1 MRLAEQAHDGLRRL
15 VGDRQRLDAQLLLDL
30 QRLELGAFLGQVR
43 VDQVTDRA
51 FDHVVELAGTQQLVQ
66 YSQVEQSI
74 QQTGVL
80 KDILA
85 RLSGDDLARAG
96 QLIGRTAEFSSSVA
110 GLSATQPAE
119 WRWTLPS
126 RPASIE
132 AEILD
137 SSGRV
142 VARPTVSSDAKGS
155 FVWDGTLA
163 AGGKAPEGA
172 YVLRLIARDS
182 AGTAMTAAK
191 LTSVGKVNEV
201 VAREGELWVG
211 LGGVA
216 LPLDKLIRI
225 AA

>member
-1 MRLAEQAHDGLRRL
+1 MNTAAATAAASATAPRGLFGAAG
-15 VGDRQRLDAQLLLDL
+15 GDFNMFLKMLTTQMQNQDPLDPMDTAQY
-30 QRLELGAFLGQVR
+30 
-43 VDQVTDRA
+43 
-51 FDHVVELAGTQQLVQ
+51 TQQLVQ

-110 GLSATQPAE
+110 GLSTTQPAE

-126 RPASIE
+126 RPASVE

-137 SSGRV
+137 SGGRV
-142 VARPTVSSDAKGS
+142 VARPTVSTDVSGS
-155 FVWDGTLA
+155 YVWDGTLA
-163 AGGKAPEGA
+163 SGSKAPEGA
-172 YVLRLIARDS
+172 YVLRLIARDT
-182 AGTAMTAAK
+182 AGTA
-191 LTSVGKVNEV
+191 LTPSTLSSIGKVNEV

>member
-1 MRLAEQAHDGLRRL
+1 MTITAATAAASSSTAPRGLFGAAG
-15 VGDRQRLDAQLLLDL
+15 GDFDMFLKMLTTQMQNQDPLDPMDTAQY
-30 QRLELGAFLGQVR
+30 
-43 VDQVTDRA
+43 
-51 FDHVVELAGTQQLVQ
+51 TQQLVQ

-110 GLSATQPAE
+110 GLAATHPAE

>member
-1 MRLAEQAHDGLRRL
+1 MTITAATAAASSSTAPRGLFGAAG
-15 VGDRQRLDAQLLLDL
+15 GDFDMFLKMLTTQMQNQDPLDPMDTAQY
-30 QRLELGAFLGQVR
+30 
-43 VDQVTDRA
+43 
-51 FDHVVELAGTQQLVQ
+51 TQQLVQ